1 MSSALSTK
9 VAAGSRPSI
18 VPGVG
23 FSLLA
28 AATFGSSGSIARP
41 LLDAGW
47 SPGAVVLVRIASA
60 ALLLLVPA
68 LRSLRGRWQLLRS
81 RLGLVAVF
89 GVLAVAAAQLC
100 FFNAVQHVSV
110 GVALLLEYSGVLLVV
125 GWQWAR
131 TRIRPAA
138 LTFAGAVVAVAGLML
153 VLDVFGALHLSLVGV
168 LWGFGASIGLAVYY
182 VIAARTEDGLPP
194 LAVVTVGMVFGT
206 AALGLAALAGILPLA
221 FSFSDVKLAGITMSW
236 LLPALWLGVVAAAV
250 AYVSGVEASRRLGST
265 VSSFFGLTEVLFA
278 VLFAWLLLGQVP
290 GGAQLA
296 GGGLVLIGVVLVRLG
311 ELKSPAPVADPT
323 LPLL

>member
-1 MSSALSTK
+1 MTSALSTK
-9 VAAGSRPSI
+9 AAVGGRPST
-18 VPGVG
+18 VPGIG

-28 AATFGSSGSIARP
+28 GATFGSSGAVARP
-41 LLDAGW
+41 LLTAGW
-47 SPGAVVLVRIASA
+47 TPGAVVLVRIGVA

-68 LRSLRGRWQLLRS
+68 VRSLRGRWQLLRG
-81 RLGLVAVF
+81 RLGLVAMF
-89 GVLAVAAAQLC
+89 GVLAIASAQVC
-100 FFNAVQHVSV
+100 FYNAVQHVSV

-138 LTFAGAVVAVAGLML
+138 LTITGAVVALAGLTL
-153 VLDVFGALHLSLVGV
+153 VLDVFGGLHLSLVGV

-194 LAVVTVGMVFGT
+194 LAVVTVGMVIGT
-206 AALGLAALAGILPLA
+206 AALGVAAVAGVLPLA
-221 FSFSDVKLAGITMSW
+221 IRFTDVQLAGITMSW

-265 VSSFFGLTEVLFA
+265 MSSFFGLTEVLFA
-278 VLFAWLLLGQVP
+278 VLFAWLLLGEVP
-290 GGAQLA
+290 GAIQL
-296 GGGLVLIGVVLVRLG
+296 GGGALVLTGVVLVRLG
-311 ELKSPAPVADPT
+311 ELSSPAPSP
-323 LPLL
+323 LPPLLAP